1 MRQLWKEMNNRLKH
15 SIHIAFDIVAGIS
28 TVIGVWGFTLK
39 DISEKLKWWHCL
51 LILIALYLVVVFATY
66 QVLKRYKHR
75 PYVTKI
81 KGKAITIKVGDIFV
95 EQGLKVIPCNE
106 YFDTQVDD
114 VIIAR
119 NTLNGKMLQ
128 NHIDDI
134 EEVKKDIKNAL
145 QDSTKLP
152 MPEKKGDKWRFPL
165 GRIVRHKDFAML
177 SFTHFNDQN
186 EAYILAGE
194 YEQCL
199 LRMWTELR
207 RVYAGEPIVLPLIGS
222 GITDIDGIQ
231 EKDNTFLL
239 RCILCTLRS
248 SKLIPDTGVTIVL
261 TDEVMESI
269 DMNIIREEF

>member
-1 MRQLWKEMNNRLKH
+1 MRQLWKEMNSRLKS
-15 SIHIAFDIVAGIS
+15 SIRIAFEVVAGIS
-28 TVIGVWGFTLK
+28 TLVGIWGFTLK
-39 DISEKLKWWHCL
+39 DISENLKWWHCL
-51 LILIALYLVVVFATY
+51 LILIALHVVAVISIYLI
-66 QVLKRYKHR
+66 LKAFQHR
-75 PYVTKI
+75 PYVAKI
-81 KGKAITIKVGDIFV
+81 KGKRITIKVGDIFA

-128 NHIDDI
+128 NHVADI
-134 EEVKKDIKNAL
+134 EEVKKDINDAV

-152 MPEKKGDKWRFPL
+152 PPKKKGEKWLFPL
-165 GRIVRHKDFAML
+165 GRIIRHKDFAML

-186 EAYILAGE
+186 EAYILAEE

-239 RCILCTLRS
+239 RCMFCTLRS
-248 SKLIPDTGVTIVL
+248 SKLIPDTGVTVVL
-261 TDEVMESI
+261 TDDVMETI
-269 DMNIIREEF
+269 DMNTIREEF